1 MISQSLN
8 THLCYPIK
16 DKEAAKWPTHPP
28 TSTKIKIPTSTT
40 FSLNH
45 TLPKYIF
52 AILFSNPKIL
62 VIYHFLNGICS
73 SSYNSVSHWSCACFY
88 FYFIWFL
95 LMINFQHPTV
105 TEVVGWAGSLK
116 GYCFLNG
123 EPHAPSNYIYCLLT
137 AAPHLIKGISWK
149 NRNI

>member
-16 DKEAAKWPTHPP
+16 DKEAAKWPTHLP

-40 FSLNH
+40 FFIEPYTTQIYFCYIVL
-45 TLPKYIF
+45 TAIPKYWWYI
-52 AILFSNPKIL
+52 ISK
-62 VIYHFLNGICS
+62 NGICS

-105 TEVVGWAGSLK
+105 TKVVGWAGSLK

-123 EPHAPSNYIYCLLT
+123 EPHGPANYMYFCICICIFVFMYFY
-137 AAPHLIKGISWK
+137 
-149 NRNI
+149 